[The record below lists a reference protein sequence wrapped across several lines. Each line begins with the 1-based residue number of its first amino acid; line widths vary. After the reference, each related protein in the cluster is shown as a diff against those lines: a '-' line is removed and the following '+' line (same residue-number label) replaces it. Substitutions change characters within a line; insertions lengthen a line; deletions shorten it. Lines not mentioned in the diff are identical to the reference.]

1 MTQDIR
7 WHQRFSNY
15 RKALIQLRDA
25 VQLSHQ
31 RELTPLEKQGLIQ
44 SFEYTHELAWKTL
57 KDFLQYRGST
67 EEIYGSK
74 DASRQAFANGIISDG
89 ETWMSMVKSRNLTSH
104 TYDEETVEK
113 IVDVILGSY
122 IFEFEKLEEKLES
135 LKQEELNNS

>member
-15 RKALIQLRDA
+15 KKALVQLQDA
-25 VQLSHQ
+25 VELSQQ

-74 DASRQAFANGIISDG
+74 DASRQAFATGIIPDG
-89 ETWMSMVKSRNLTSH
+89 EVWMEMVKSRNLTSH

-113 IVDVILGSY
+113 IVDMILGSY
-122 IFEFEKLEEKLES
+122 IYEFEKLEEKLDA
-135 LKQEELNNS
+135 LKEEEITLS

>member
-1 MTQDIR
+1 MKTDIR

-15 RKALIQLRDA
+15 KKALIQLQDA
-25 VQLSHQ
+25 VQLSQQ

-74 DASRQAFANGIISDG
+74 DVSRQAFANGIISDG

-122 IFEFEKLEEKLES
+122 IFEFEKLEEKLDS
-135 LKQEELNNS
+135 LKQEELGNI

>member
-15 RKALIQLRDA
+15 KKALIQLRDA

>member
-1 MTQDIR
+1 MKTDIR

-15 RKALIQLRDA
+15 KKALIQLQDA
-25 VQLSHQ
+25 VQLSQQ

-74 DASRQAFANGIISDG
+74 DVSRQAFANGIISDG

-135 LKQEELNNS
+135 LKQEEFGNI

>member
-1 MTQDIR
+1 MKTDIR

-15 RKALIQLRDA
+15 KKALIQLQDA
-25 VQLSHQ
+25 VQLSQQ

-135 LKQEELNNS
+135 LKQEEFGNI

>member
-1 MTQDIR
+1 MTKDIR

-15 RKALIQLRDA
+15 KKALVQLQDA
-25 VQLSHQ
+25 VELSEQ
-31 RELTPLEKQGLIQ
+31 RELSPLEKQGLIQ

-74 DASRQAFANGIISDG
+74 DASRQAFARGIICDG
-89 ETWMSMVKSRNLTSH
+89 EVWMDMVKSRNLTSH

-122 IFEFEKLEEKLES
+122 VFEFEKLEEKLDA
-135 LKQEELNNS
+135 LRKEEIATS

>member
-15 RKALIQLRDA
+15 KKALIQLRDA

-74 DASRQAFANGIISDG
+74 DASRQAFSNGVISDG
-89 ETWMSMVKSRNLTSH
+89 ETWMHMVKSRNLTSH

-113 IVDVILGSY
+113 IVDAILGSY
-122 IFEFEKLEEKLES
+122 IFEFENLEEKLDA
-135 LKQEELNNS
+135 LKEEELNNA

>member
-1 MTQDIR
+1 MKTDIR

-15 RKALIQLRDA
+15 KKALIQLQDA
-25 VQLSHQ
+25 VQLSQQ

-122 IFEFEKLEEKLES
+122 IFEFEKLEEKLDS
-135 LKQEELNNS
+135 LKQEEFGNI

>member
-1 MTQDIR
+1 MKTDIR

-15 RKALIQLRDA
+15 KKALIQLQDA
-25 VQLSHQ
+25 VQLSQQ

-74 DASRQAFANGIISDG
+74 DVSRQAFANGIISDG

-122 IFEFEKLEEKLES
+122 IFEFEKLEEKLDS
-135 LKQEELNNS
+135 LKQEEFGNI